1 MSEFSTNLS
10 LNLPADGSFP
20 GEWGRPLNLNFEA
33 LDRLF
38 AAGQGGHNHSGLPGQ
53 GAQIDHTNLLNIGTN
68 SHAAIDE
75 HMACQDLHQ
84 DIQIGVVKEDSLSGP
99 TFVNVSEL
107 RFANSTVRSAGP
119 GVVIVTPAGGGG
131 GGEAAT
137 EQAAP
142 MVHYDAFSAPA
153 GTPLSKQNYLVSR
166 NGEAAPEY
174 LSSQD
179 GGAVMT
185 FATGSGQTGFCTNL
199 VDGFHPHSMVQR
211 VGVVVEEHGPDSAL
225 LNDQWELQLH
235 LLASDRS
242 EFADVDNHVAAGVSL
257 RLRVRPNG
265 TQSALFLDIRAKG
278 RSGISA
284 VYNTPFPL
292 PSGATNPNG
301 DSWNALPA
309 QYINGHHEFSLS
321 LAPGGRD
328 AFYLNY
334 YYNSGLIFR
343 HLFDSTAVDQAFYN
357 AIVSLLEEL
366 RTVTPVTP
374 SFGRVGWSTSYDL
387 VSPNGTFRSQVKAVM
402 ASSVGEQ
409 TDLRVVGLPDDVTT
423 APAVCSGS
431 GPVSNTLLGGLFD
444 PDGSGG
450 TYGPTWT
457 VDRENA
463 ATSNQSAS
471 FTISENG
478 IERSVFCDPPLPPG
492 SIPSVPCLRANDQGL
507 TLNVQGRNFPPFD
520 FTDFEFLAGEDNT
533 IPVNWS
539 TGDADSGFYA
549 KDAVLPP
556 EFVSFLTA
564 ANGQGSQSDPSA
576 YGLTVDG
583 GGRLPQGATIS
594 VRPTAKYAASYQT
607 LIQSAFRICRA
618 ETEELL
624 KQAFRYNRDADQWEL
639 ITSGAPICEGEE
651 FALIYVA
658 KNLPLGNQFW
668 VGGPK
673 FGDAATAGTGN
684 SLWAI
689 EDTMYGATQGVQVQS
704 NVASNFTLIDTRFFA
719 GSLRDGSGGFGGTT
733 FIQGDPTT
741 PRNTGDKFNVLVAP
755 NANPTIQRTQES
767 LVVLGTLAAD
777 AAASPADIRLI
788 LDQPSGD
795 LTIPMIPGALIK
807 TRPPVFDLPGA
818 DYGLSDTTAGATGVT
833 LKVDVYYPDDD
844 FVLKFPSGFDSQAD
858 LDKDSGAVAIDDVNN
873 KVKQT
878 WTVSGLTLD
887 ASASVALEVL
897 GENVAAGESTEL
909 LEFGLTGANTNL
921 TPNPGTPS
929 GTLEEDE
936 TTTITVVVPKNSL
949 EENPL
954 IQINGVASD
963 PHFTITGITRNDND
977 PDWTYLI
984 DVRTVDLPPDDLPS
998 TAFIR
1003 FTNRVSGNS
1012 DDTSAI
1018 TVNAAPTPV
1027 ITQISV
1033 TEGASDEE
1041 IGVTDL
1047 AVGGQL
1053 NLWID
1058 VQNLP
1063 ESKANFTVQFGGTG
1077 QAPTIENV
1085 STPTAV
1091 GGALRYQ
1098 LTLSNIN
1105 EIIAGD
1111 SLTILASRTTEGS
1124 ALEATSNPIQF
1135 RSSVGTIGLPGT
1147 VWGTPMPGRYF
1158 TFDITANIASESYN
1172 ESDVVLKFYN
1182 GLPPSAGGSS
1192 ALVSVDGTLNIES
1205 FTTGGLLGTNANI
1218 RGSIRVADLGVNGL
1232 AEGNFWVAE
1241 IELLNQATTTIGF
1254 GDTRQVI
1261 TAPPEPVVDIFMFVA
1276 GGGNPRPTPGATN
1289 VLFQIDGSNLAIDTD
1304 DTPPGQPD
1312 LQFGYTLDPVG
1323 VFFDPDSVTLGTNL
1337 PPVIDPTLD
1346 NPTRILSFN
1355 ATVSE
1360 TVAPGTTVAIDID
1373 YLGGYTKRGEAV
1385 ETILAPSGG
1394 SPSTS
1399 NLTTDNDEASG
1410 QFRAAGELTT
1420 FTIAGLGL
1428 GPQNVATDDGS
1439 SPVQLLV
1446 EGFANNTAEGN
1457 LPESPAGSGLH
1468 PDVTDTAF
1476 ADVTIVSQSDTAI
1489 VARTTMSNILVDT
1502 KLRVRLSRPSSH
1514 PDGAGYWTDAEIDA
1528 ITPGD
1533 ETHSGLTLDGP
1544 STTLLAPNSIPS
1556 LGATRRDFSSALQA
1570 ALGPNSDGG
1579 TFSITL
1585 RLTQAL
1591 TQAPSV
1597 VAVPDPTYGASLT
1610 NISVAP
1616 TTSPFEWQ
1624 ISGRVP
1630 TTSQVNGYPASTW
1643 RAAFPAAV
1651 GLTLRNGIPI
1661 ASAVLGSPLVLG
1673 GGGTP
1678 IGNNPINQLP

>member
-1 MSEFSTNLS
+1 MSEFSTNLR
-10 LNLPADGSFP
+10 LNLPADGSLP
-20 GEWGRPLNLNFEA
+20 GVWGQPINDNFEA
-33 LDRLF
+33 IDGLF
-38 AAGQGGHNHSGLPGQ
+38 AAGQGGHKHSGEPGQ

-68 SHAAIDE
+68 SHAAIDA

-84 DIQIGVVKEDSLSGP
+84 DIQIGVVKEDSLTGP

-107 RFANSTVRSAGP
+107 RFANSTVQSAGP
-119 GVVIVTPAGGGG
+119 GVVIVTPQGGGG
-131 GGEAAT
+131 GVAT

-142 MVHYDAFSAPA
+142 MVHYDAFSAPV
-153 GTPLSKQNYLVSR
+153 GTPLSKQNYLVFR
-166 NGEAAPEY
+166 NVESDPEY
-174 LSSQD
+174 VSSQD

-185 FATGSGQTGFCTNL
+185 FPIINGKAGFCTNL

-211 VGVVVEEHGPDSAL
+211 VGVVVEDHAPDAFL
-225 LNDQWELQLH
+225 LSDRWELQLH
-235 LLASDRS
+235 LLASDLG
-242 EFADVDNHVAAGVSL
+242 EFADAGHHVSAGVSL
-257 RLRVRPNG
+257 RLRVQPNA
-265 TQSALFLDIRAKG
+265 TQSALFLDILAKG

-284 VYNTPFPL
+284 VYSTPFPL
-292 PSGATNPNG
+292 PPGASNPNG
-301 DSWNALPA
+301 SFWNDLPV
-309 QYINGHHEFSLS
+309 QYINGHHEFSIS
-321 LAPGGRD
+321 LAPSGGPG
-328 AFYLNY
+328 FYLNY

-343 HLFDSTAVDQAFYN
+343 HLFDASTVDQVFYN
-357 AIVSLLEEL
+357 AVIDLLEEL
-366 RTVTPVTP
+366 KTVTPATP
-374 SFGRVGWSTSYDL
+374 SFGRVGWSMGYNFTSP
-387 VSPNGTFRSQVKAVM
+387 SGTFRSQVKAVM

-409 TDLRVVGLPDDVTT
+409 DDLRVVGLPDDVDTSI
-423 APAVCSGS
+423 AVCSGG

-444 PDGSGG
+444 PDGDGG
-450 TYGPTWT
+450 IYGPTWT
-457 VDRENA
+457 VDRENVA
-463 ATSNQSAS
+463 ANNQSAS

-478 IERSVFCDPPLPPG
+478 IERNIFCDLPLPPG
-492 SIPSVPCLRANDQGL
+492 SISPVPCLRSNDEGL

-520 FTDFEFLAGEDNT
+520 FTDFEFLAGEGNT

-539 TGDADSGFYA
+539 TGDANSGFFA
-549 KDAVLPP
+549 QDDVLPP

-576 YGLTVDG
+576 YGLTVNG

-594 VRPTAKYAASYQT
+594 VRPTAKYAASYFT
-607 LIQSAFRICRA
+607 KIQSAFRICRA

-624 KQAFRYNRDADQWEL
+624 KQAFRYNRDADEWVL
-639 ITSGAPICEGEE
+639 ITNGEPICEGEE

-658 KNLPLGNQFW
+658 KNMPLGNQFW

-673 FGDAATAGTGN
+673 FGNAATAGPGN
-684 SLWAI
+684 SLWDI
-689 EDTMYGATQGVQVQS
+689 DDTMYGATQGVRVQS
-704 NVASNFTLIDTRFFA
+704 NVASNFTLIDSRFFA
-719 GSLRDGSGGFGGTT
+719 GSLRDGTGGFGGTT

-741 PRNTGDKFNVLVAP
+741 PRNTGDRFNVFVAP
-755 NANPTIQRTQES
+755 NANPSIQSTQES
-767 LVVLGTLAAD
+767 LVVLGTLAPD
-777 AAASPADIRLI
+777 AADNPADIRLI

-807 TRPPVFDLPGA
+807 TRPPVFDLP
-818 DYGLSDTTAGATGVT
+818 DSTYGLSDTAAGATGVT

-844 FVLKFPSGFDSQAD
+844 FVLKFPSGFNNQAN

-878 WTVSGLTLD
+878 WTVTGLTLD
-887 ASASVALEVL
+887 ASSGVALEVL
-897 GENVAAGESTEL
+897 GENVSAAESTAL
-909 LEFGLTGANTNL
+909 LEFGLTGASTNL

-954 IQINGVASD
+954 IQINGVESD

-1003 FTNRVSGNS
+1003 FTNLVSGNS

-1063 ESKANFTVQFGGTG
+1063 ESKANFTVQFGGNG
-1077 QAPTIENV
+1077 QAPTISDV
-1085 STPTAV
+1085 STPTVV
-1091 GGALRYQ
+1091 GSSLRYQ
-1098 LTLSNIN
+1098 LTLENIN

-1111 SLTILASRTTEGS
+1111 SLTILASRTTSGS

-1135 RSSVGTIGLPGT
+1135 RSSVGIIGLPGT

-1158 TFDITANIASESYN
+1158 TFDIIANIASESYN

-1182 GLPPSAGGSS
+1182 GQPPSAGGSG

-1241 IELLNQATTTIGF
+1241 IELLNQPATTVGF

-1261 TAPPEPVVDIFMFVA
+1261 TAPPEPVVERFDPDFS
-1276 GGGNPRPTPGATN
+1276 GGNPSPTPGAVN
-1289 VLFQIDGSNLAIDTD
+1289 VLYFVDGSNLALE
-1304 DTPPGQPD
+1304 DTPPGQTP

-1323 VFFDPDSVTLGTNL
+1323 VFFDPGSVTLGTDL
-1337 PPVIDPTLD
+1337 PPVITP
-1346 NPTRILSFN
+1346 NFEIPTRVLSFN
-1355 ATVSE
+1355 ATISE

-1385 ETILAPSGG
+1385 TTIVASSGG

-1399 NLTTDNDEASG
+1399 DLTTDNDQATR
-1410 QFRAAGELTT
+1410 QFRTAGEMTT
-1420 FTIAGLGL
+1420 FTISGLGL
-1428 GPQNVATDDGS
+1428 GPENVATDDGS

-1446 EGFANNTAEGN
+1446 EGFTNNTVGGD
-1457 LPESPAGSGLH
+1457 LPESPSGSGLH
-1468 PDVTDTAF
+1468 PSVADKAF
-1476 ADVTIVSQSDTAI
+1476 ADVTIVSQSDTQI
-1489 VARTTMSNILVDT
+1489 VARTTLSNIFVDT

-1514 PDGAGYWTDAEIDA
+1514 AEGAGYWTDEQIDA

-1533 ETHSGLTLDGP
+1533 ETHPGLTLDGP
-1544 STTLLAPNSIPS
+1544 RTTLLAPNSIPS
-1556 LGATRRDFSSALQA
+1556 LGSTRRDFSAALQA
-1570 ALGPNSDGG
+1570 ALGPNSDGT

-1591 TQAPSV
+1591 TKAPSV
-1597 VAVPDPTYGASLT
+1597 LAIEDPVYGATIS
-1610 NISVAP
+1610 NISVTP
-1616 TTSPFEWQ
+1616 TVSPLEWQ

-1630 TTSQVNGYPASTW
+1630 TTSQVKGYPASTW
-1643 RAAFPAAV
+1643 RSAFPAVV

-1661 ASAVLGSPLVLG
+1661 ASAVLGSPLVAPGPG
-1673 GGGTP
+1673 GGAIP
-1678 IGNNPINQLP
+1678 IP